1 MKITSKNKSDKPLN
15 ISNDLVNNSKLAKS
29 SLNITKKLIPPLTKS
44 IDMVVV
50 SVLSILLYKA
60 YTGFF

>member
-1 MKITSKNKSDKPLN
+1 MKIRSKSKKPIN

-29 SLNITKKLIPPLTKS
+29 SLHITKKLIPPLTKS

-60 YTGFF
+60 YTDFF